1 MSQQRRLLVGV
12 MGGGDAASPEA
23 IALAEEL
30 GREISRRGWALLS
43 GGRPRGVMAAV
54 SAGAMAVPGHLVI
67 GVLPGDGSG
76 EAGCTTAELDL
87 AVFTGM
93 GRGRNVINVLSSDVV
108 VVCGGGG
115 AGTASEAAQ
124 AHDAGRPLILL
135 ATPEPWLGFFR
146 SLSPTVHSAGDVA
159 GCCRLIE
166 ALVRGQSDLD

>member
-1 MSQQRRLLVGV
+1 MTQRRRWLVGV
-12 MGGGDAASPEA
+12 MGAGDAATPEA
-23 IALAEEL
+23 LALAGEL

-76 EAGCTTAELDL
+76 EAGRATAELDL

-93 GRGRNVINVLSSDVV
+93 GHGRNVINVLSSDVV

-115 AGTASEAAQ
+115 PGTASEAAL
-124 AHDAGRPLILL
+124 ALNAGRPLILL
-135 ATPEPWLGFFR
+135 AAPEPWPSFFR
-146 SLSPTVHSAGDVA
+146 SLSPAAQTATGVA
-159 GCCRLIE
+159 ACCRLIE
-166 ALVRGQSDLD
+166 ALEKGERR